1 MRLVRQCRTPLVIG
15 SLFASPLTPVG
26 ASGQEPAGDSV
37 VYLLSPAS
45 RFDVK
50 TGKAGLFGFAGHAHV
65 IRARA
70 LSGRVVYYPGAP
82 ASSHVEITAPADSLE
97 VLTPPDTEEIRKV
110 TAAMRTEVLLVDQF
124 PEMTFVSRGL
134 VASDSGFR
142 IDLEVTMHGA
152 A

>member
-1 MRLVRQCRTPLVIG
+1 MRLVRQCRTPLVVG
-15 SLFASPLTPVG
+15 SLFASPLTPAG

-37 VYLLSPAS
+37 VYLLAPAS

-82 ASSHVEITAPADSLE
+82 ASSHVEIMAPADSLE
-97 VLTPPDTEEIRKV
+97 VITPRSEEHTSELQSLT
-110 TAAMRTEVLLVDQF
+110 
-124 PEMTFVSRGL
+124 
-134 VASDSGFR
+134 
-142 IDLEVTMHGA
+142 
-152 A
+152 